1 MREHTQARSK
11 ADGACLQSWH
21 GPVYHQIRCAACRPT
36 VRAPAFPAL
45 RKEVA
50 RRRGA
55 SPVAPCNRTD
65 GCPSKN
71 YRRIMRA
78 ANPGSGQR
86 RHTHTH
92 TLTRRCR
99 PDPPSELAGS
109 LRMRGRLTGL
119 ITERGGVN
127 LVISTHIVVQTKRF
141 RKSLPVAEHF
151 RGNQSKWMAVC
162 DSGCCPQ
169 ESRLV
174 CRTRVVMPAR
184 LPMQRKSETV
194 PCRSRII
201 VHLG

>member
-1 MREHTQARSK
+1 MLAIMARPSLPPDK
-11 ADGACLQSWH
+11 MCSMSTYGARTCLP
-21 GPVYHQIRCAACRPT
+21 GPSQ
-36 VRAPAFPAL
+36 
-45 RKEVA
+45 
-50 RRRGA
+50 
-55 SPVAPCNRTD
+55 
-65 GCPSKN
+65 
-71 YRRIMRA
+71 
-78 ANPGSGQR
+78 GSGPSSWSVAGRARQPHR
-86 RHTHTH
+86 WLPIEELSENYEGSESGERPAKTHTHTH

-169 ESRLV
+169 GSRLV
-174 CRTRVVMPAR
+174 FRTRVVVPAR
-184 LPMQRKSETV
+184 LPMQRKSATV

>member
-55 SPVAPCNRTD
+55 SPVAPGNRTD

-119 ITERGGVN
+119 ITETNIGKRRSKPSN
-127 LVISTHIVVQTKRF
+127 FYSHRCPNKTVQKITPCRRAF
-141 RKSLPVAEHF
+141 SRKSIKMDGSMRQRLLP
-151 RGNQSKWMAVC
+151 
-162 DSGCCPQ
+162 SGEQAC
-169 ESRLV
+169 
-174 CRTRVVMPAR
+174 
-184 LPMQRKSETV
+184 LPDASGGACEIADAT
-194 PCRSRII
+194 
-201 VHLG
+201 

>member
-1 MREHTQARSK
+1 MLAIMARPSLPPDK
-11 ADGACLQSWH
+11 MCSMSTYGARTCLP
-21 GPVYHQIRCAACRPT
+21 GPSQ
-36 VRAPAFPAL
+36 
-45 RKEVA
+45 
-50 RRRGA
+50 
-55 SPVAPCNRTD
+55 
-65 GCPSKN
+65 
-71 YRRIMRA
+71 
-78 ANPGSGQR
+78 GSGPSSWSVAGRARQPHR
-86 RHTHTH
+86 WLPIEELSENYEGSKSGERPAKTHTH

>member
-1 MREHTQARSK
+1 MLAIMARPSLPPDK
-11 ADGACLQSWH
+11 MCSMSTYGARTCLP
-21 GPVYHQIRCAACRPT
+21 GPSQ
-36 VRAPAFPAL
+36 
-45 RKEVA
+45 
-50 RRRGA
+50 
-55 SPVAPCNRTD
+55 
-65 GCPSKN
+65 
-71 YRRIMRA
+71 
-78 ANPGSGQR
+78 GSGPSSWSVAGRARQPHR
-86 RHTHTH
+86 WLPIEELSENYEGSESGERPAKTHTHTH

-174 CRTRVVMPAR
+174 CRTRVVVPAR
-184 LPMQRKSETV
+184 LPMQRKSATV

>member
-1 MREHTQARSK
+1 MLAIMARPSLPPDK
-11 ADGACLQSWH
+11 MCSMSTYGARTCLP
-21 GPVYHQIRCAACRPT
+21 GPSQ
-36 VRAPAFPAL
+36 
-45 RKEVA
+45 
-50 RRRGA
+50 
-55 SPVAPCNRTD
+55 
-65 GCPSKN
+65 
-71 YRRIMRA
+71 
-78 ANPGSGQR
+78 GSGPSSWSVAGRARQPHR
-86 RHTHTH
+86 WLPIEELSENYEGSESGERPAKTHTHTH

>member
-1 MREHTQARSK
+1 MLAIMARPSLPPDK
-11 ADGACLQSWH
+11 MCSMSTYGARTCLP
-21 GPVYHQIRCAACRPT
+21 GPSQ
-36 VRAPAFPAL
+36 
-45 RKEVA
+45 
-50 RRRGA
+50 
-55 SPVAPCNRTD
+55 
-65 GCPSKN
+65 
-71 YRRIMRA
+71 
-78 ANPGSGQR
+78 GSGPSSWSVAGRARQPHR
-86 RHTHTH
+86 WLPIEELSENYEGSESGERPAKTHTHTH

-184 LPMQRKSETV
+184 LPMQRKSATV